1 MPITSSAVP
10 PDARP
15 PCRSIRIVVV
25 ISPPILVTNVFIA
38 ASAIPEPCALG
49 VILNM
54 VAAVP
59 KLALFA
65 PVDVPAATMLSLPDV
80 ATF

>member
-1 MPITSSAVP
+1 MTSLAAP
-10 PDARP
+10 PDANP
-15 PCRSIRIVVV
+15 PCRSTRIVVV
-25 ISPPILVTNVFIA
+25 MSPPILVTNVFIA
-38 ASAIPEPCALG
+38 ASAIPEPCAFGAMLK
-49 VILNM
+49 I

-65 PVDVPAATMLSLPDV
+65 PTVVPAATMLSLPDV